1 MTDEVES
8 MLVELTI
15 GLGPFKTFV
24 KNTIQSSFTALHSS
38 SNNKPAPFCP
48 FMPAEYCS
56 DAYSNSCY
64 KCECAVKDYLR
75 LEEIV

>member
-1 MTDEVES
+1 MLDEVES

-24 KNTIQSSFTALHSS
+24 KNTI
-38 SNNKPAPFCP
+38 SNNKPEPFCP
-48 FMPAEYCS
+48 FKPSEYCG

-64 KCECAVKDYLR
+64 QCECAVKDYLR
-75 LEEIV
+75 LDEIV